1 MVTVM
6 SATPAAWAGEV
17 NTQVVVDEHD
27 TELAATVPK
36 VAVVPPLPGSNPV
49 PVTVTA
55 VPPAGGPPPGFTP
68 VTVGAVAT
76 FKVNVQV
83 PLLADGSESVPDTV
97 YVPAGVVFGEVTAP
111 VLLTATL
118 GEVDVVT

>member
-1 MVTVM
+1 M
-6 SATPAAWAGEV
+6 
-17 NTQVVVDEHD
+17 
-27 TELAATVPK
+27 
-36 VAVVPPLPGSNPV
+36 
-49 PVTVTA
+49 
-55 VPPAGGPPPGFTP
+55 
-68 VTVGAVAT
+68 
-76 FKVNVQV
+76 NVQV